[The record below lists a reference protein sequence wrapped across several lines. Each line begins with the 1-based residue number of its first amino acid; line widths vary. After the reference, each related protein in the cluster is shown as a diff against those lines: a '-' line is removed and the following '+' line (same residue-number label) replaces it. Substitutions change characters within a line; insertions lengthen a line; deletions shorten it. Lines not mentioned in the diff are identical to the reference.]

1 MVSTDTAVEGEL
13 DPSDTGP
20 VPGRI
25 FLEKVLHTL
34 MPSVVRMG
42 GAGFQ
47 FLSTVMVARSLGD
60 GPSALFFFWTS
71 VLMTSGPIAS
81 YGLEQIALRN
91 VPRLEGTGPGA
102 VAAFVANLRALSLAV
117 SFLLGIGWM
126 IFAVVT
132 DKTGAGFQLW
142 HLLPLFAQGAI
153 ALALINGEALKGLS
167 HPVLG
172 SIFGHVLP
180 AGLFCIAVAL
190 TLIVPVAFDATEI
203 LALYTGSFVLGA
215 VLARFAPG
223 GAFRDR
229 FVLWPEKSRF
239 QTLLREGFP
248 ICCVSLFGALGFIIP
263 LSICDVMLPAAE
275 VSHLT
280 AAFRVSILF
289 VVLSGAIH
297 SVFAPALSRTAE
309 LKRPLV
315 PVMKVYGKS
324 IAIALLV
331 LGLPI
336 GVGMIFPGTVMS
348 VFGEEFL
355 DGAGALR
362 LLLLVQLI
370 SLMMGP
376 VPYLL
381 LMTGHTT
388 FLARL
393 GVLKLVLVV
402 GLSFILIPKMGGVGM
417 VVAMG
422 IAFLGEGIL
431 GVAYAVAKMKEQERR
446 AVESAEG

>member
-1 MVSTDTAVEGEL
+1 MVSSDTAVEGEL
-13 DPSDTGP
+13 DRADTGP
-20 VPGRI
+20 LPLR
-25 FLEKVLHTL
+25 FLLAKILHTL
-34 MPSVVRMG
+34 MPSAVRMI

-60 GPSALFFFWTS
+60 GPSALFFFWSS

-91 VPRLEGTGPGA
+91 VPRLEREGPGA
-102 VAAFVANLRALSLAV
+102 VAAFVANLRAMSLALSLLLGLGWIVFAV
-117 SFLLGIGWM
+117 STEPAPG
-126 IFAVVT
+126 
-132 DKTGAGFQLW
+132 GFQSW

-153 ALALINGEALKGLS
+153 ALTLINGEALKGLS

-180 AGLFCIAVAL
+180 TGVFCALVAL
-190 TLIVPVAFDATEI
+190 ATFGAAEFDATEI

-223 GAFRDR
+223 GAFRGR
-229 FVLWPEKSRF
+229 FVRWPAAASFRS
-239 QTLLREGFP
+239 LLREGFP
-248 ICCVSLFGALGFIIP
+248 VCCVSLFGALAFIIP
-263 LSICDVMLPAAE
+263 LAICEVIRPAAE

-297 SVFAPALSRTAE
+297 SVFAPALSRSAE
-309 LKRPLV
+309 EERPLR
-315 PVMKVYGKS
+315 PVMRVYGKA
-324 IAIALLV
+324 IGIALLT
-331 LGLPI
+331 LGLP
-336 GVGMIFPGTVMS
+336 VTLGMMFPGAVMA
-348 VFGEEFL
+348 VFGEEFH
-355 DGAGALR
+355 DGAAPLR
-362 LLLLVQLI
+362 LLLLIQLI

-381 LMTGHTT
+381 LMTGHTA

-393 GVLKLVLVV
+393 GIVKLVVVV
-402 GLSFILIPKMGGVGM
+402 GLSVVLIPRFGGSGM

-422 IAFLGEGIL
+422 IAFLGEGLTGI
-431 GVAYAVAKMKEQERR
+431 AYAVAKMRAQEKRPYES
-446 AVESAEG
+446 AVE

>member
-1 MVSTDTAVEGEL
+1 MVASETTAEAEM
-13 DPSDTGP
+13 DRSATGP
-20 VPGRI
+20 TPLRLLLAKIV
-25 FLEKVLHTL
+25 HTL
-34 MPSVVRMG
+34 MPSAVRMI

-47 FLSTVMVARSLGD
+47 FLSTVMVARTLGD
-60 GPSALFFFWTS
+60 GPSALFFFWSS

-91 VPRLEGTGPGA
+91 VPRLEPEGHGA

-117 SFLLGIGWM
+117 SVLIGLGWL

-132 DKTGAGFQLW
+132 DRNSDGFQLW

-153 ALALINGEALKGLS
+153 ALTLINGEALKGLS

-172 SIFGHVLP
+172 SLFGHVLP
-180 AGLFCIAVAL
+180 AGLFCLLVAL
-190 TLIVPVAFDATEI
+190 ATFATGAFDSTEI

-215 VLARFAPG
+215 VFARFAPG

-229 FVLWPEKSRF
+229 FILWPEKSQFR
-239 QTLLREGFP
+239 TLLREGFP
-248 ICCVSLFGALGFIIP
+248 VCCVSLFGALGFIVP
-263 LSICDVMLPAAE
+263 LSICEVTRPAAE

-309 LKRPLV
+309 MRNPLR

-324 IAIALLV
+324 IAIALLT
-331 LGLPI
+331 LGIPI
-336 GVGMIFPGTVMS
+336 AIGMIFPETVMT
-348 VFGEEFL
+348 VFGEEFR

-362 LLLLVQLI
+362 LLLLVQLL

-381 LMTGHTT
+381 LMTGHTA

-393 GVLKLVLVV
+393 GILKLVIVV
-402 GLSFILIPKMGGVGM
+402 GLSFLLIPRFGGTGM

-422 IAFLGEGIL
+422 IAFLGEGLI
-431 GVAYAVAKMKEQERR
+431 GVAYAVAKMKGQEQREKE
-446 AVESAEG
+446 AAAE

>member
-1 MVSTDTAVEGEL
+1 MVSSDTTLEGEIGGAGN
-13 DPSDTGP
+13 GP
-20 VPGRI
+20 LPWRI
-25 FLEKVLHTL
+25 FLEKVIHTL
-34 MPSVVRMG
+34 MPSVVRMI

-60 GPSALFFFWTS
+60 GPGALFFFWSS

-91 VPRLEGTGPGA
+91 VPRLEGAGPGA
-102 VAAFVANLRALSLAV
+102 VASFVANLRAMSLAV
-117 SFLLGIGWM
+117 SLLLGIGWM
-126 IFAVVT
+126 IFAIVT
-132 DKTGAGFQLW
+132 DKSGAGFQLW

-172 SIFGHVLP
+172 SVFGHVLP
-180 AGLFCIAVAL
+180 AGLFCVAVAL
-190 TLIVPVAFDATEI
+190 TLVLPATFDATEI
-203 LALYTGSFVLGA
+203 LALYAGSFVMGA

-239 QTLLREGFP
+239 LNLLREGFP

-263 LSICDVMLPAAE
+263 LAICDVLLPAAE

-297 SVFAPALSRTAE
+297 SVFAPALSRAAE
-309 LKRPLV
+309 RERPLA

-331 LGLPI
+331 LGVPI
-336 GVGMIFPGTVMS
+336 VIGMIFPETVMT
-348 VFGEEFL
+348 VFGEEFR

-446 AVESAEG
+446 LVKTAEG